1 MVITARGVGGSERI
15 VVSDILFSI
24 TVINAN
30 DTDEDGMPN
39 DYETV
44 NGLNPNDASDRD
56 TDRDGD
62 GRSNYSEFVA
72 GPDPQDPT
80 SLLVIVAYDLA
91 GTTVSAS
98 WSSIPGKKYRFE
110 FSTDLEN
117 WTDLGFDFL
126 AAAAPA
132 TQTETGPLNLSVI
145 GAPAEAYFRV
155 VVVE

>member
-1 MVITARGVGGSERI
+1 MKPSMGLIPMTHPTGTLTVMETGAR
-15 VVSDILFSI
+15 
-24 TVINAN
+24 T
-30 DTDEDGMPN
+30 TPN
-39 DYETV
+39 
-44 NGLNPNDASDRD
+44 LW
-56 TDRDGD
+56 
-62 GRSNYSEFVA
+62 
-72 GPDPQDPT
+72 QDPT
-80 SLLVIVAYDLA
+80 SLLVIVDYDLA
-91 GTTVSAS
+91 GTTVSTS